1 MTLNHGLFA
10 LMALIWGLTWIAIK
24 AGISAVPPAFFAAA
38 RYLLVAL
45 VLAIAVKGSWSAFQ
59 GGRAPRV
66 VATGALN
73 NVATY
78 ALLFWGM
85 QYVPSGVAGLVN
97 LALMPVSLYGLAIL
111 FGDERAT
118 WRHAAAL
125 ALGMVGLV
133 ALFWDKTSSAA
144 GQVEAAGLVAVVAAT
159 FSYALGSVL
168 SRPLLHKV
176 TPLELT
182 GAHAIV
188 GAVGLMAVSLAF
200 EPISGAQLLS
210 LLSPAP
216 LLGLAFL
223 VVFGTFV
230 AYTVYLRLVHAW
242 GAPRAGLF
250 AFVSPVVALIAGTLV
265 FAEPLGAREAIGAAA
280 MLAGAGLAMP
290 GQGLGRSLPASRQ
303 QSHLGERPS

>member
-1 MTLNHGLFA
+1 
-10 LMALIWGLTWIAIK
+10 
-24 AGISAVPPAFFAAA
+24 
-38 RYLLVAL
+38 
-45 VLAIAVKGSWSAFQ
+45 
-59 GGRAPRV
+59 
-66 VATGALN
+66 
-73 NVATY
+73 
-78 ALLFWGM
+78 
-85 QYVPSGVAGLVN
+85 
-97 LALMPVSLYGLAIL
+97 
-111 FGDERAT
+111 
-118 WRHAAAL
+118 
-125 ALGMVGLV
+125 
-133 ALFWDKTSSAA
+133 
-144 GQVEAAGLVAVVAAT
+144 
-159 FSYALGSVL
+159 
-168 SRPLLHKV
+168 LLHKV

-290 GQGLGRSLPASRQ
+290 GQGAARSLPASQ
-303 QSHLGERPS
+303 QRSHLGERPS

>member
-1 MTLNHGLFA
+1 MSLNHGLFA

-66 VATGALN
+66 VVTGALN

-125 ALGMVGLV
+125 GLGMVGLV

-182 GAHAIV
+182 GAHANGGVRHIRR
-188 GAVGLMAVSLAF
+188 LH
-200 EPISGAQLLS
+200 
-210 LLSPAP
+210 P
-216 LLGLAFL
+216 LLAARARLGRATRGAFC
-223 VVFGTFV
+223 
-230 AYTVYLRLVHAW
+230 LRVPGG
-242 GAPRAGLF
+242 GAHRRRAGVRR
-250 AFVSPVVALIAGTLV
+250 A
-265 FAEPLGAREAIGAAA
+265 ARSA
-280 MLAGAGLAMP
+280 
-290 GQGLGRSLPASRQ
+290 
-303 QSHLGERPS
+303 